1 MVDALSVSAAA
12 GELNL
17 NPARVR
23 ALIASGA
30 LSAEKIGGVWLVDRA
45 SVAGRKRRQ
54 TSPGRPLAP
63 ANAWALLLLA
73 SGSELPSQLAAP
85 ARWRVR
91 QALRVYGLE
100 ALIPRLERRAEPIA
114 YWALPGEMRAL
125 HERGE
130 IVLSGASAAA
140 AYEIGLVGS
149 DAVDAYAPA
158 GFIASLERAHGLQR
172 VPGPES
178 NVVLRAV
185 PDEAW
190 VLDGLR
196 FAPAA
201 AVALDLCSY
210 SDPRARRAGASFVA
224 NVGRAYGRG

>member
-1 MVDALSVSAAA
+1 MIDALSVSAAA

-30 LSAEKIGGVWLVDRA
+30 LSAEKIGGVWLIDRA
-45 SVAGRKRRQ
+45 SVARRKRRQ

-63 ANAWALLLLA
+63 VNAWALLLLA
-73 SGSELPSQLAAP
+73 SGSNLPSQLAAP

-100 ALIPRLERRAEPIA
+100 ALSARLERRAEPVA
-114 YWALPGEMRAL
+114 YWTLSGEMRAL
-125 HERGE
+125 YERGA

-149 DAVDAYAPA
+149 DAVDAYVPA
-158 GFIASLERAHGLQR
+158 GLVAALERAHRLQR
-172 VPGPES
+172 VSAPES
-178 NVVLRAV
+178 NVILRAV

-201 AVALDLCSY
+201 AVALDLLSY
-210 SDPRARRAGASFVA
+210 ADPRARRAGASLVA
-224 NVGRAYGRG
+224 GVARERRSG